1 MELLDRYLQAVR
13 FWLPKAQRD
22 DIAAELSEDIRS
34 QIEERES
41 RHAFWGMDPSGHCT
55 CDDCNAPDGDES

>member
-1 MELLDRYLQAVR
+1 MTRPEQQAEILLR
-13 FWLPKAQRD
+13 FRD
-22 DIAAELSEDIRS
+22 K